1 MPVNLIP
8 PTAADVL
15 AVPGVRWGVVEAG
28 IRKANR
34 KDGPA
39 DLESSVRHKKRY
51 HPIPRMYRNAEAP
64 REGRQQLVLR

>member
-34 KDGPA
+34 NP
-39 DLESSVRHKKRY
+39 L
-51 HPIPRMYRNAEAP
+51 
-64 REGRQQLVLR
+64 